1 MFKKTYVLVL
11 PALLFLFTN
20 CKQAEKTIQSNY
32 GPFTFTECDV
42 METPAKK
49 MVEHHPEHFT
59 FLEDVKIDFLDHESN
74 GASLRGFIVQPK
86 NPGKYPIIIY
96 NRGGNRE
103 LSELIVGTAI
113 QYMAPIAA
121 QGYVVLATNYEGV
134 NGGIEN
140 EEFGGADVAHVIN
153 LIKDA
158 KTLPN
163 ADSTKIGLVGISR
176 GGMMNYLVQKEAG
189 DDIKIDASVNI
200 SAISDLEFT
209 IKHHP
214 QLEGVCEELIPDYKN
229 NRKAELEKRS
239 AIYWTDQLSDH
250 TAQLILCG
258 TSDQHVHYQQAIDL
272 AEALKAANKPH
283 KLVVYE
289 GDNHGL
295 RNHRVEVGQLIGQWL
310 NEHVAQK
317 VQ

>member
-1 MFKKTYVLVL
+1 MFKKFHLLL

-20 CKQAEKTIQSNY
+20 CKQAESLVQTNY

-42 METPAKK
+42 MQTPAKK
-49 MVEHHPEHFT
+49 MVSHHPDSFT
-59 FLEDVKIDFLDHESN
+59 FLEDVTIDFLDHKSN

-86 NPGKYPIIIY
+86 KPGKYPIVIY

-103 LSELIVGTAI
+103 LGSLIVETAV

-121 QGYVVLATNYEGV
+121 DGYVVLATNYEGI
-134 NGGIEN
+134 NGGVEN
-140 EEFGGADVAHVIN
+140 EEFGGADVHHILN
-153 LIKDA
+153 LIRDA
-158 KTLPN
+158 KQLPN

-176 GGMMNYLVQKEAG
+176 GGMMNYLIQKEAG

-214 QLEGVCEELIPDYKN
+214 QLESVCDELIPNYKN
-229 NRKAELEKRS
+229 NRKEELEKRS
-239 AIYWTDQLSDH
+239 AIHWTDRLSDH

-258 TSDQHVHYQQAIDL
+258 TNDQHVHHQQAIEL
-272 AEALKAANKPH
+272 AEALKAENKPH
-283 KLVVYE
+283 KLVVYQ

-295 RNHRVEVGQLIGQWL
+295 QIHRAEVSQLIGAWL
-310 NEHVAQK
+310 KQHVSNK
-317 VQ
+317 IN